1 MIRCMLRQLAQ
12 FLAGFAVAVMTM
24 SAADVTGIWTG
35 QMQGRRAEKED
46 VAFQFK
52 ANGATVTGK
61 LFGDEFDLPVEEATV
76 SNEEI
81 KFIVTTTNY
90 YSGAKVRFS
99 FTGTVKG
106 DQMELTRTRIG
117 EPVGENPNRA
127 VPPQTFTVRR
137 LK

>member
-1 MIRCMLRQLAQ
+1 MLRQIARY
-12 FLAGFAVAVMTM
+12 LAGLAIAALTM
-24 SAADVTGIWTG
+24 SAADVSGIWTG
-35 QMQGRRAEKED
+35 QMQGRRGEKED

-52 ANGATVTGK
+52 ANGAAVTGK

-76 SNEEI
+76 SDQEI

-117 EPVGENPNRA
+117 EPVGENPTRA
-127 VPPQTFTVRR
+127 IPPQTFTIRR

>member
-1 MIRCMLRQLAQ
+1 MLRQLGRC
-12 FLAGFAVAVMTM
+12 LAGFAVAVATM
-24 SAADVTGIWTG
+24 SAADVAGIWTG
-35 QMQGRRAEKED
+35 QMLGRRGEKED

-52 ANGATVTGK
+52 PNGASIGGK
-61 LFGDEFDLPVEEATV
+61 LFGDEFDLPVEEASV
-76 SNEEI
+76 SGDQI

-117 EPVGENPNRA
+117 EPAGENSNRA
-127 VPPQTFTVRR
+127 IQPQTFTIRR